1 MKTKKVL
8 PYGLWESPF
17 TSDIIAGG
25 SIGLDEIS
33 IDGDDIYWLESRP
46 AEGGRK
52 VIVSRD
58 AGGAVHEKLPG
69 PFNARTKVHE
79 YGGGSYIAG
88 RGVIYFVNFLDQ
100 RIYKQPPGGEPA
112 ALTEESG
119 KRFADFTMDKKRNR
133 LICVC
138 EDHCVSER
146 GGRQEAV
153 NTIAGVG
160 CESGEISI
168 LARGHDFYSSPRISP
183 DGNKLAFIGWDH
195 PDMPWDSSILYICG
209 IGQDGGLSEPEIAAG
224 GAACESI
231 FQPEWSADGN
241 LFYAS
246 DRTGWWNLYRHVREA
261 PEPLLPME
269 AEFGTPQWAFAE
281 SLYSFQPPS
290 AIVAAFNR
298 GGLWQIAC
306 IDAGKGGFKIIQTP
320 DTLISSLHVKG
331 FHVYYIGG
339 TPLEAPAVKRLDLN
353 TGELVIL
360 RESTAP
366 SAGPEMI
373 SVPEAV
379 DYPTGNGQTAHA
391 WFYPPASGLFKAPE
405 GELPPLLVK
414 IHGGPTSAASPV
426 LNLSKQYWTSRGY
439 AVLDVNYRG
448 STGFGRDYRK
458 LLEKNW
464 GIADVEDCVRGA
476 EYLAGRGLAD
486 RNRMAISGGSA
497 GGFTTLA
504 ALTFHHGVFRTGAS
518 YYGVS
523 SLENL
528 ARDTHKFESRYLDR
542 LVGKYPQE
550 KSLYMARSPV
560 DHIEK
565 LDCPVIFFQGLED
578 KIVPPD
584 QAEKMVRALEKKG
597 ITAEY
602 HPFAGE
608 GHGFR
613 KAENIKTALDREL
626 AFYNKVLRISRET

>member
-1 MKTKKVL
+1 
-8 PYGLWESPF
+8 
-17 TSDIIAGG
+17 
-25 SIGLDEIS
+25 
-33 IDGDDIYWLESRP
+33 
-46 AEGGRK
+46 
-52 VIVSRD
+52 
-58 AGGAVHEKLPG
+58 
-69 PFNARTKVHE
+69 
-79 YGGGSYIAG
+79 
-88 RGVIYFVNFLDQ
+88 
-100 RIYKQPPGGEPA
+100 
-112 ALTEESG
+112 
-119 KRFADFTMDKKRNR
+119 
-133 LICVC
+133 
-138 EDHCVSER
+138 
-146 GGRQEAV
+146 
-153 NTIAGVG
+153 
-160 CESGEISI
+160 
-168 LARGHDFYSSPRISP
+168 
-183 DGNKLAFIGWDH
+183 
-195 PDMPWDSSILYICG
+195 
-209 IGQDGGLSEPEIAAG
+209 
-224 GAACESI
+224 
-231 FQPEWSADGN
+231 
-241 LFYAS
+241 
-246 DRTGWWNLYRHVREA
+246 
-261 PEPLLPME
+261 
-269 AEFGTPQWAFAE
+269 
-281 SLYSFQPPS
+281 
-290 AIVAAFNR
+290 
-298 GGLWQIAC
+298 
-306 IDAGKGGFKIIQTP
+306 
-320 DTLISSLHVKG
+320 
-331 FHVYYIGG
+331 
-339 TPLEAPAVKRLDLN
+339 
-353 TGELVIL
+353 
-360 RESTAP
+360 
-366 SAGPEMI
+366 MI

>member
-1 MKTKKVL
+1 
-8 PYGLWESPF
+8 
-17 TSDIIAGG
+17 
-25 SIGLDEIS
+25 
-33 IDGDDIYWLESRP
+33 
-46 AEGGRK
+46 
-52 VIVSRD
+52 
-58 AGGAVHEKLPG
+58 
-69 PFNARTKVHE
+69 
-79 YGGGSYIAG
+79 
-88 RGVIYFVNFLDQ
+88 
-100 RIYKQPPGGEPA
+100 
-112 ALTEESG
+112 
-119 KRFADFTMDKKRNR
+119 
-133 LICVC
+133 
-138 EDHCVSER
+138 
-146 GGRQEAV
+146 
-153 NTIAGVG
+153 
-160 CESGEISI
+160 
-168 LARGHDFYSSPRISP
+168 
-183 DGNKLAFIGWDH
+183 
-195 PDMPWDSSILYICG
+195 
-209 IGQDGGLSEPEIAAG
+209 
-224 GAACESI
+224 
-231 FQPEWSADGN
+231 
-241 LFYAS
+241 
-246 DRTGWWNLYRHVREA
+246 
-261 PEPLLPME
+261 
-269 AEFGTPQWAFAE
+269 
-281 SLYSFQPPS
+281 
-290 AIVAAFNR
+290 
-298 GGLWQIAC
+298 
-306 IDAGKGGFKIIQTP
+306 
-320 DTLISSLHVKG
+320 VKG